1 MSGTQLKLRGIE
13 KVKRH
18 NRQWIADTASF
29 VQELIDTGMEFTND
43 DVRQDCRIAE
53 PTHPNAYGA
62 VFSVLAK
69 QGKIQ
74 RVGHRP
80 SVLPSTHGRI
90 VSVWKGVQ

>member
-1 MSGTQLKLRGIE
+1 MSGTQLKLAGIE

-18 NRQWIADTASF
+18 NERWM
-29 VQELIDTGMEFTND
+29 ELAAWEVEHVSNLFGGFTID
-43 DVRQDCRIAE
+43 DVRHYCSC
-53 PTHPNAYGA
+53 PPSHPNAWGA
-62 VFSVLAK
+62 LLNTLAR

-74 RVGHRP
+74 RVGYRP